1 MNDRML
7 TTMFSGVATD
17 PPWQDFVRAMRLAFA
32 GNHANVIF
40 RRPELATQWM
50 THDTDA
56 ALVAIGDPVADYVAN
71 DDPLWYFGMPPF
83 VSHTLDDFISPN
95 EQLTHPLTQ
104 SYLWRYGMHAL
115 LICRVQVQDE
125 MQAWLTVTRPRGSP
139 FTADDKHRFEQ
150 IAHQFGPAL
159 ELFGS
164 YKEVLD
170 QRDAY
175 ARALHARG
183 TGLARLDPEGV
194 VLHLDSDAE
203 RWVTE
208 ERLIQRR
215 GHRLVAVRPQDQR
228 RFDDAMKAV
237 LSGVKNE
244 SLIVLQGEHHAELGD
259 GLELL
264 FYRVAEPHDPA
275 WTHPPRVIIYMNMLG
290 RQQLPSPQRLRQLFD
305 LTGREAALTIVLAR
319 GLTVA
324 EAAADLG
331 LSPQTARAYLR
342 QIFDKVGVTR
352 QADLIRRIH
361 ASVAG
366 IG

>member
-1 MNDRML
+1 
-7 TTMFSGVATD
+7 
-17 PPWQDFVRAMRLAFA
+17 MRLAYA
-32 GNHANVIF
+32 ANHANVIF
-40 RRPELATQWM
+40 RRPDLATQWM

-56 ALVAIGDPVADYVAN
+56 TLMALGDPVADYVAN

-83 VSHTLDDFISPN
+83 KSHTLDDFISPN

-104 SYLWRYGMHAL
+104 SYLWRYGIHAL

-125 MQAWLTVTRPRGSP
+125 MQAWLTVTRSFGVP
-139 FTADDKHRFEQ
+139 FTDKDKACFEQ
-150 IAHQFGPAL
+150 LARWFGPAL
-159 ELFGS
+159 ELFGNH
-164 YKEVLD
+164 KEVID

-183 TGLARLDPEGV
+183 TGLARLNQDGE
-194 VLHLDSDAE
+194 VLHLDTDAE
-203 RWVTE
+203 RWVNE
-208 ERLIQRR
+208 RRLIQRR
-215 GHRLVAVRPQDQR
+215 GKHLMAVRPQDQR
-228 RFDDAMKAV
+228 RFEDAMKAI
-237 LSGVKNE
+237 LFGAKDE
-244 SLIVLQGEHHAELGD
+244 ALIVLQGEHSGVDLADHGD

-264 FYRVAEPHDPA
+264 FYRVAEPYDPA

-290 RQQLPSPQRLRQLFD
+290 RQQMPSPQRLRQLFD

-319 GLTVA
+319 GLTVV

-361 ASVAG
+361 ASLAG